1 MSASSDSSIPPPSQR
16 TAGALL
22 LLADDYAD
30 ARELYRVYLELIG
43 YEVVTAADGQE
54 AVEQAR
60 LRRPAVILLDIRM
73 PRMSGIEAM
82 QELKA
87 DPRFA
92 GVPIVALTAH
102 AYHTERDMFLAQGF
116 DAVVPKPC
124 LPEDLA
130 QTVEGLLASRTVPAN
145 AP

>member
-1 MSASSDSSIPPPSQR
+1 MSASSDSPIPKAGQR
-16 TAGALL
+16 TAGAVL

-30 ARELYRVYLELIG
+30 ARELYGDYLQLLG
-43 YEVVTAADGQE
+43 YEVVTAADGLE

-82 QELKA
+82 QVLKA
-87 DPRFA
+87 DPGFA

-116 DAVVPKPC
+116 DAVVAKPC

-130 QTVEGLLASRTVPAN
+130 QAVESLLARRSVPA
-145 AP
+145 AR